1 MKKSIIFLIFI
12 FIFPIALF
20 PAEKMELMKGVIDNY
35 AQFNTISGSIEQHI
49 FNPDGSYHRLSG
61 DYAASGSGLLRIDY
75 YSPSRQIVVS
85 NSKGL
90 FWYYPDRDILF
101 VSKSS
106 ENNNESLPAFLKR
119 ISAGSGDNI
128 SLEYEGRVFYSFF
141 RRAHVYKIN
150 LKNKTGIRVWIEPE
164 GRYILRKYVLDSA
177 GREIVKELYSDYIES
192 DGIYIP
198 SVIELHVRTVKGTV
212 RTLTEYKNLRVNNV
226 LKDSLFDFS
235 IKSSMDVRSLDDR

>member
-1 MKKSIIFLIFI
+1 MKKSIISIIFI
-12 FIFPIALF
+12 FIFSIALF
-20 PAEKMELMKGVIDNY
+20 PAEKMEIMESIIKNY
-35 AQFNTISGSIEQHI
+35 EQLNTISGSIEQHV

-101 VSKSS
+101 VSKSGS
-106 ENNNESLPAFLKR
+106 NKNESLPAFIKR
-119 ISAGSGDNI
+119 ISERGGDKI
-128 SLEYEGRVFYSFF
+128 SLEYEGRVFYGFF
-141 RRAHVYKIN
+141 RRAHVYRIN
-150 LKNKTGIRVWIEPE
+150 LKNKTGIMVWIEPE
-164 GRYILRKYVLDSA
+164 GRYILRKYVLDSS

-198 SVIELHVRTVKGTV
+198 SVIELHVRTVNGTV
-212 RTLTEYKNLRVNNV
+212 RTLTEYTNVRVNNV
-226 LKDSLFDFS
+226 IKDSLFDFR
-235 IKSSMDVRSLDDR
+235 IKSSMDVRSLDDN

>member
-1 MKKSIIFLIFI
+1 LKKSIVFMIFI
-12 FIFPIALF
+12 LVFRIALF

-35 AQFNTISGSIEQHI
+35 AQFNSISGSIEQHI
-49 FNPDGSYHRLSG
+49 FNPDGSYHRMSG

-75 YSPSRQIVVS
+75 YSPSRQIVIN

-101 VSKSS
+101 VSKNS
-106 ENNNESLPAFLKR
+106 EKNNESLPAFLKR
-119 ISAGSGDNI
+119 ISVSGGDNI
-128 SLEYEGRVFYSFF
+128 SLEYEGRSFYGFF
-141 RRAHVYKIN
+141 KRAHVYRIN
-150 LKNKTGIRVWIEPE
+150 LKNGTRIRVWIEPE

-198 SVIELHVRTVKGTV
+198 SVIELHVRTVSGTV
-212 RTLTEYKNLRVNNV
+212 RTLTEYKNLRVNDV
-226 LKDSLFDFS
+226 IKDSLFDFR